1 MKSYMTNLM
10 LTRKSILRMAM
21 LLGSILTLS
30 YGDVQASHIVGGD
43 LTYRCLG
50 GNQYEIRLTMRRDC
64 LLGDPDAFFDNPAS
78 VAFFDGATNVLLSS
92 IGFNGQL
99 LMPYMANDTLD
110 HIEISDC
117 SVISGLVC
125 VHQTTYIDTI
135 FLPFRPTG
143 YIMAYQRCC
152 RNMSIT
158 NVLDPDDTGMTLV
171 AELSA
176 LAQTECNSSP
186 QFGDYPPIYTC
197 VNKEIS
203 YDHSA
208 FDVEG
213 DSLVYSLCTPYAGA
227 TRAHPK
233 PQPPSAPPYDLI
245 TYRPPYNL
253 SNLMGGVPL
262 QIDPM
267 TGLITGTPNT
277 IGQFVIGICV
287 TSYRNGVMTGTT
299 RRDFQYNVRM
309 CRDVPIPAFSAPS
322 LNCENLTVVFDNQSQ
337 LADEYLWI
345 FDFGNPNSATSTE
358 FEPTYTYS
366 QGGCY
371 DVALIVNVVEGNER
385 FCPDT
390 IIHQVCVF
398 ESQVDAEF
406 EFDVSSCTE
415 DIVVDITDMS
425 NDPDPNH
432 DVITWGWVLTV
443 DSNVF
448 LSADTNPQFSFP
460 IDGSATVLV
469 ALQVTSS
476 NGCTATQVHSF
487 PVNQINIP
495 IDPNSGHL
503 CSGDSTGL
511 LLGADDNFTYIWDPL
526 TDLFFPG
533 GDTSDPIAHPTTSV
547 VYSVTATDGLCEVTA
562 TIPVEVQ
569 QLPVLDFSYST
580 DCKSLEVTFNN
591 NSTGLDSLIWD
602 FGTGATSNMENPTY
616 VFPDSGIYTVT
627 LSSLDG
633 CPISLSQE
641 VTANAIESSVGDAVT
656 NCFLDSIALNPGFVT
671 GYIYVWSDGLGEID
685 NPYVSV
691 TDDKTFYVTISSPGL
706 PGCEIVDS
714 VRVLVP
720 DDFTV
725 SAGPDT
731 TRCDFADIVLTATSN
746 GNVDFVWTDG
756 ENNILST
763 EANVIVNAIETD
775 TFYVTATDTL
785 GCSKSDAIIVIRQ
798 PANFM
803 VDAGPD
809 TSYCDIQTITLVG
822 TSNIPGV
829 TFEWVSV
836 TTGDTIADNAMVEV
850 TPGTHSCF
858 QLIGTET
865 VSGCQ
870 VAELVCLTPTFFDLE
885 ISGDQSIC
893 LDEVVNIVVS
903 DNSQPQQVLSYV
915 WSPSELID
923 SLINNNSVAIVSPSE
938 TTTYTVTVT
947 NDSLGCTAILSS
959 EVVVNLFD
967 PFTVVIT
974 ATPPEIILTEPALLT
989 VNQPAHFGYVWSAS
1003 NGDSIPGVFN
1013 PTVFPTDNP
1022 TTYTVT
1028 VTNEEG
1034 CTQVASITVGV
1045 KDPLCN
1051 EEDIFLPNAFTPNDD
1066 GKNDILY
1073 VRSNFVSSLE
1083 LNIYNRWGQKVF
1095 TTTDINIG
1103 WDGTFNGKRLPPDVY
1118 GYYME
1123 IGCPNQKTYF
1133 EKGNITLL
1141 E

>member
-1 MKSYMTNLM
+1 MKSYITNLM
-10 LTRKSILRMAM
+10 LTRKSMLRTAM
-21 LLGSILTLS
+21 LLGSILIFS
-30 YGDVQASHIVGGD
+30 YVDVKASHIVGGD

-78 VAFFDGATNVLLSS
+78 VAFFDGATNVLLSG

-99 LMPYMANDTLD
+99 LIPYMANDTLD

-135 FLPFRPTG
+135 FLPFRATG
-143 YIMAYQRCC
+143 YTMAYQRCC

-158 NVLDPDDTGMTLV
+158 NVIDPDDTGMTLV
-171 AELSA
+171 AELSS
-176 LAQTECNSSP
+176 LAQTQCNSAP

-197 VNKEIS
+197 VNKEIF
-203 YDHSA
+203 YDHPA
-208 FDVEG
+208 FDMEG
-213 DSLVYSLCTPYAGA
+213 DSLVYTLCTPFAGA
-227 TRAHPK
+227 TRSHPK

-245 TYRPPYNL
+245 TFRPPYSL

-267 TGLITGTPNT
+267 TGVITGTPNT
-277 IGQFVIGICV
+277 IGQFVVGICV
-287 TSYRNGVMTGTT
+287 TAYRNGVMTGTT

-322 LNCENLTVVFDNQSQ
+322 LNCEDLTVVFDNQSQ

-345 FDFGNPNSATSTE
+345 FDFGNPDSDTSHM
-358 FEPTYTYS
+358 FEPTYTYPQS
-366 QGGCY
+366 GFY
-371 DVALIVNVVEGNER
+371 NVALIVNVVEGNER

-390 IIHQVCVF
+390 IIHQIGVF
-398 ESQVDAEF
+398 DSQIDAEF
-406 EFDVSSCTE
+406 TYDVSSCTD
-415 DIVVDITDMS
+415 DIVLDITDES

-432 DVITWGWVLTV
+432 DIVEWEWVLTV

-448 LSADTNPQFSFP
+448 LSGDTNPQFILP
-460 IDGSATVLV
+460 VDGSATVLV

-476 NGCTATQVHSF
+476 NGCTGTQVHSF
-487 PVNQINIP
+487 PVNQINLT
-495 IDPNSGHL
+495 IDPNSEHL

-511 LLGADDNFTYIWDPL
+511 LIGADNALTYLWDPL
-526 TDLFFPG
+526 TNLTFPG
-533 GDTSDPIAHPTTSV
+533 GDMFDPIAHPNTSV

-569 QLPVLDFSYST
+569 QLPVLAFSYTT
-580 DCKSLEVTFNN
+580 DCKSLEVTFDN

-602 FGTGATSNMENPTY
+602 FGTGATSNLENPTY

-641 VTANAIESSVGDAVT
+641 VTANAIVSSLDDAVT
-656 NCFLDSIALNPGFVT
+656 NCFLDSIALNPGFNS
-671 GYIYVWSDGLGEID
+671 GYIYVWSDGLGEIP
-685 NPYVSV
+685 NPYAKVV
-691 TDDKTFYVTISSPGL
+691 DDKTFYVTISSPGL

-714 VRVLVP
+714 VTVLVP
-720 DDFTV
+720 DDFV
-725 SAGPDT
+725 VNAG
-731 TRCDFADIVLTATSN
+731 
-746 GNVDFVWTDG
+746 GNVTTCFLDPVVFHASTTPSIDNITFEWSDG
-756 ENNILST
+756 TIGDSLV
-763 EANVIVNAIETD
+763 VIPSVTQ
-775 TFYVTATDTL
+775 TFYVTATDSL
-785 GCSKSDAIIVIRQ
+785 GCSKTDSVMLIR
-798 PANFM
+798 PPLDWEIFTN
-803 VDAGPD
+803 PD
-809 TSYCDIQTITLVG
+809 EDTFYCNIQTITLTGSSNVG
-822 TSNIPGV
+822 GIS
-829 TFEWVSV
+829 FQWVNSA
-836 TTGDTIADNAMVEV
+836 GDTIADNAVVEV
-850 TPGTHSCF
+850 TPGMGPACF
-858 QLIGTET
+858 ELIGTEDI
-865 VSGCQ
+865 SGCQ
-870 VAELVCLTPTFFDLE
+870 ANEAICLFPTFFALN

-893 LDEVVNIVVS
+893 LDEVVNIVVT
-903 DNSQPQQVLSYV
+903 DNSQPPQVLTYL
-915 WSPSELID
+915 WSPLGEID
-923 SLINNNSVAIVSPSE
+923 SLANNNSVAIVSPSE
-938 TTTYTVTVT
+938 TTTYSVTVT
-947 NDSLGCTAILSS
+947 NETLGCTTTLSS

-974 ATPPEIILTEPALLT
+974 ADPPEIILTEPTLLT
-989 VNQPAHFGYVWSAS
+989 VNQPSNFGYVWSAS
-1003 NGDSIPGVFN
+1003 NGETIPGIFN
-1013 PTVFPTDNP
+1013 PTVHPTDNP

-1066 GKNDILY
+1066 GENDVLY

-1095 TTTDINIG
+1095 TTTDINLG
-1103 WDGTFNGKRLPPDVY
+1103 WDGTFNGKQLPPDVY
-1118 GYYME
+1118 GYYMQV
-1123 IGCPNQKTYF
+1123 GCPNQKTYF